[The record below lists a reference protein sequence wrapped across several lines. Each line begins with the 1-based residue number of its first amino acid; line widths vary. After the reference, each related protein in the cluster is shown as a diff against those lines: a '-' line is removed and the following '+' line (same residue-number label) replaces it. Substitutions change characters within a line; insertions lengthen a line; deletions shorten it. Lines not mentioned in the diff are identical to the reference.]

1 MTGVA
6 DAGIDATDV
15 AAGVASA
22 GALDVLATRHAY
34 VAFALLLCVGLYM
47 MIANPHLVKKVIG
60 LNLFQ
65 TAIFLL
71 FIASAYVEGGAIP
84 IVHSGEAET
93 VTFVSP
99 LPHVI
104 VLTAIVVGVSL
115 TAVGLALCIRIYDE
129 YGTLRTDTLRDL
141 MRDEGALP
149 TGPTVERDADTPAG
163 DATGATASAA
173 GNDAA
178 TDGGASDD

>member
-1 MTGVA
+1 MTGVPSA
-6 DAGIDATDV
+6 V
-15 AAGVASA
+15 AEA
-22 GALDVLATRHAY
+22 GALPVAGADAAVATAGAFDVLATRHAY

-47 MIANPHLVKKVIG
+47 MIANPHLVKKIIG

-84 IVHSGEAET
+84 IVPSGEVAAG
-93 VTFVSP
+93 TFVSP

-129 YGTLRTDTLRDL
+129 YGTLRTDVLREL
-141 MRDEGALP
+141 LRDEGSLP
-149 TGPTVERDADTPAG
+149 ERPAVGGGDADE
-163 DATGATASAA
+163 
-173 GNDAA
+173 
-178 TDGGASDD
+178 